1 MYLITHQ
8 HYRIITDSE
17 MQILQI
23 LAKEKDIL
31 EEETEVNCITTNAV
45 LVDDNMKKI
54 SDINS
59 QLEMINTTI
68 KEYRVNSKYL
78 AGLYEIAG
86 FYYYFY
92 CLTSVHIVSV

>member
-1 MYLITHQ
+1 M
-8 HYRIITDSE
+8 R
-17 MQILQI
+17 ILQI

-31 EEETEVNCITTNAV
+31 EEETKVNCITTDAV

-68 KEYRVNSKYL
+68 EQYHVNSKYL
-78 AGLYEIAG
+78 AGLFEIAG
-86 FYYYFY
+86 FYHYFY
-92 CLTSVHIVSV
+92 CLISVHIIGF